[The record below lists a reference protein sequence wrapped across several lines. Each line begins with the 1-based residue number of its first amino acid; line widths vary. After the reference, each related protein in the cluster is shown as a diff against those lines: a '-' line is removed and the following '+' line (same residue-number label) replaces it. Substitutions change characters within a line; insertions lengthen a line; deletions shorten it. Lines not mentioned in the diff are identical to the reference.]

1 MAHGLVAECRYG
13 WGQLLRLYQ
22 DAFDM
27 GGVVYQLSEVE
38 RIESRQHR
46 RFGIVSTRLDL
57 YVNGSHLVLRGIVER
72 TAVERIVRYV
82 TNWYA
87 MRTPLVD
94 DQNACRAECTPLSPA
109 FPTSGPLD
117 SGFYWE
123 YSPGGGDEP
132 SPAVPMTLSGSN
144 WHYCDP
150 ALEEELRRQ
159 RRYRLKRLQSE
170 RSLREHG
177 FDVEALARRLCESP
191 LPHLQ
196 VPPRLQAGEVAHYST
211 EAVLCDEVTA
221 GKPSLRDQGILIL
234 TNKRIIFLGHKR
246 QLVLRYEQLFN
257 FAQLPGTVEV
267 FAAHWN
273 RRQLFEMPRPLE
285 CCMYLEQIL
294 RRTQQST
301 TGMMSITL
309 PVKSALVSDKESS
322 TDQAI
327 LCSMLQHD

>member
-22 DAFDM
+22 DALDV
-27 GGVVYQLSEVE
+27 GGAVYQLSKVE

-46 RFGIVSTRLDL
+46 RFGIASTRLDL
-57 YVNGSHLVLRGIVER
+57 YVDGSHLVLRGIVER
-72 TAVERIVRYV
+72 SAAERIVRYV
-82 TNWYA
+82 TSWCA
-87 MRTPLVD
+87 MRTPIVD
-94 DQNACRAECTPLSPA
+94 EEDVCLAECASQLPVLPTPVP
-109 FPTSGPLD
+109 FD

-123 YSPGGGDEP
+123 YSPGGDAQ
-132 SPAVPMTLSGSN
+132 SPAVPMTLSGGN

-211 EAVLCDEVTA
+211 EAVLCDDVTA
-221 GKPSLRDQGILIL
+221 GKPALRDQGILIL

-257 FAQLPGTVEV
+257 FAQLQGTFEI

-285 CCMYLEQIL
+285 CYMYLEQIL
-294 RRTQQST
+294 RHMQQST
-301 TGMMSITL
+301 TSMISITL
-309 PVKSALVSDKESS
+309 PVKSAPAPDKESG
-322 TDQAI
+322 TGQGI
-327 LCSMLQHD
+327 PCSVLQHD